1 MGNIPITIATND
13 YDRTRAVKDGAVSV
27 DGCDVTYLTMLPEEM
42 FFRAVRYAELDVT
55 ELSLSTH
62 MLQTQRG
69 DAQYL
74 GIPVFLSRVFRHS
87 GFYIRTDRGIASGA
101 DLKGKTVGVP
111 EYQMTAAVWQ
121 RGLLKD
127 EFGIEPWEI
136 AWRTGGLEETGRE
149 ERTPINLPDKYDLQ
163 RIGPDQT
170 LSGMLESGELDAVIS
185 PPMPSCL
192 QRGAPNVARL
202 WPEYRTAEQD
212 YFRRTGIFPIMHILG
227 VKKTLAEKYP
237 WLPANLY
244 KAYGQAKALA
254 YKELEAIGA
263 LKLSL
268 PWVGAEL
275 QETRALMGDDPW
287 TYGVDQNR
295 PALEALIR
303 YSAEQNLTVPGL
315 KPEDLF
321 AETTLQTARS

>member
-1 MGNIPITIATND
+1 MANVPITIVTND

-27 DGCDVTYLTMLPEEM
+27 DGCDATYLTMLPEEM
-42 FFRAVRYAELDVT
+42 FFRAVRYAEFDVT

-69 DAQYL
+69 DAEYL

-87 GFYIRTDRGIASGA
+87 GFYIRTDRGIESGA

-136 AWRTGGLEETGRE
+136 AWRTGGLEEAGRE
-149 ERTPINLPDKYDLQ
+149 ERTPINLPAKYDLE
-163 RIGPDQT
+163 RINSDQT
-170 LSGMLESGELDAVIS
+170 LSKMLESGELDAVIS

-192 QRGAPNVARL
+192 RRGVSNVGRL
-202 WPEYRTAEQD
+202 WPDYRTAEQD

-227 VKKTLAEKYP
+227 VKKALAEKYP
-237 WLPANLY
+237 WLPANLF
-244 KAYGQAKALA
+244 KAYARAKALA

-263 LKLSL
+263 LKVSL

-275 QETRALMGDDPW
+275 QETRELMGDDPW
-287 TYGVDQNR
+287 SYGVSENR
-295 PALEALIR
+295 TALEALIR
-303 YSAEQNLTVPGL
+303 YSAEQGLTEPGL

>member
-1 MGNIPITIATND
+1 MRCDLP
-13 YDRTRAVKDGAVSV
+13 YDAAGR
-27 DGCDVTYLTMLPEEM
+27 DV
-42 FFRAVRYAELDVT
+42 FRAVRYAELDVT

-136 AWRTGGLEETGRE
+136 AWRTGSLEETGRE

-192 QRGAPNVARL
+192 QRGA
-202 WPEYRTAEQD
+202 RTLPV
-212 YFRRTGIFPIMHILG
+212 FGRNIGLLS
-227 VKKTLAEKYP
+227 KTIS
-237 WLPANLY
+237 
-244 KAYGQAKALA
+244 G
-254 YKELEAIGA
+254 G
-263 LKLSL
+263 
-268 PWVGAEL
+268 
-275 QETRALMGDDPW
+275 RAF
-287 TYGVDQNR
+287 
-295 PALEALIR
+295 
-303 YSAEQNLTVPGL
+303 S
-315 KPEDLF
+315 
-321 AETTLQTARS
+321 RSCISWA